1 MQRTA
6 KVGVFRFD
14 VTACDVF
21 LASANRA
28 DSLFVTKANGLL
40 K

>member
-1 MQRTA
+1 MQRTT
-6 KVGVFRFD
+6 KVGAFRLD
-14 VTACDVF
+14 VTAGDVF

-28 DSLFVTKANGLL
+28 NALFLTDANGLL